1 VKDPAFAKF
10 VLFVNGLVPL
20 VLLAWAVDQHRLG
33 VDPTEYC
40 LDTTGLIAVTF
51 LILTLAVTPVRKL
64 TGYNFLS
71 HFRKTLGLFAFFYAV
86 CHFSIYFIV
95 QRDLSIPETIA
106 DVTKNKFI
114 LFGMLGLL
122 VMIPLALTSTAG
134 MIRRLG
140 AKRWKLL
147 HRLTYVAAIAGVVHY
162 FYRFKTVHQLPILYG
177 SILAVLLLARVINI
191 KKPVRQPSPRTLN

>member
-1 VKDPAFAKF
+1 
-10 VLFVNGLVPL
+10 
-20 VLLAWAVDQHRLG
+20 
-33 VDPTEYC
+33 
-40 LDTTGLIAVTF
+40 
-51 LILTLAVTPVRKL
+51 
-64 TGYNFLS
+64 
-71 HFRKTLGLFAFFYAV
+71 
-86 CHFSIYFIV
+86 
-95 QRDLSIPETIA
+95 
-106 DVTKNKFI
+106 
-114 LFGMLGLL
+114 MLGLL

-191 KKPVRQPSPRTLN
+191 KKPVRQPSPRTIK